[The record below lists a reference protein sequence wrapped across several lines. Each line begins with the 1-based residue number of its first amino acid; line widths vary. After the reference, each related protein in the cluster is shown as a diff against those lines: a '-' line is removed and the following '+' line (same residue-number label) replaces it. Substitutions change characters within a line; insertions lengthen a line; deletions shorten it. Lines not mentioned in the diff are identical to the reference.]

1 MFIYKYTN
9 PNNNKVYIGK
19 WTSSLVRLHSRYVR
33 EINTPNC
40 KRSIV
45 NVLRKYGIENIK
57 FEIIKESD
65 NKDDLKQLE
74 KHFIQLFDTYKNGYN
89 ETIGGDGGNG
99 SKLKGRKMSLEARQK
114 MSAAKK
120 GKPAH
125 NKGTKASLET
135 RHKLSIAKLGKKR
148 FVSDEERESL
158 KNRIITYNKSE
169 RGRQQSKINMIK
181 LNKEA
186 RHV

>member
-9 PNNNKVYIGK
+9 PNNNKAYIGK
-19 WTSSLVRLHSRYVR
+19 WTSSLVRLHSRYTR
-33 EINTPNC
+33 EINTIDC
-40 KRSIV
+40 KRSII
-45 NVLRKYGIENIK
+45 NVLRKYGIDNIK
-57 FEIIKESD
+57 FEIIKESND
-65 NKDDLKQLE
+65 KDDLKQLE
-74 KHFIQLFDTYKNGYN
+74 KYFIQLFDTYKNGYN
-89 ETIGGDGGNG
+89 ETVGGDGGNG

-125 NKGTKASLET
+125 NKGIKASIET
-135 RHKLSIAKLGKKR
+135 RQKLSVAKLGKKR
-148 FVSDEERESL
+148 YVSIEEKEALR
-158 KNRIITYNKSE
+158 KRIIAYNKSDI
-169 RGRQQSKINMIK
+169 GRQQSKINMIK